1 MSVWHSRAPGGS
13 PASGAGGAA
22 ACPAPYPKPSPASG
36 AGGAAACPALYPTSP
51 LAAAPPCCLLRVA
64 RDGNP
69 LRAHGWACSAFG
81 KLAPVDAGAADAL
94 AEALVARLQAAAP
107 LAPSQRVLVLGLA
120 ESSLLPAWWV
130 AQRLA
135 AAGCAPGLELALSTR
150 TDPQGASSASG
161 GARWLA
167 FQEAHSH
174 APQHFIALPPGVF
187 ERLLVVEDELTTG
200 KTLACLLAAVLAALP
215 APAPRVDVLALLDL
229 RADGAATGAAAAL
242 GVSVHTHA
250 LATAAG
256 TAAAPGALAALPLSA
271 PQLPL
276 EGLPSPAA
284 AAAAAAA
291 AAPLHELWRRSGSG
305 ERCCPGGAAVR
316 AALAA
321 SGARHVLA
329 VGEAVA
335 APLAAAVA
343 EAASG
348 GAPASMRH
356 VTRSPWAVDGG
367 AIRQRHAFAPRA
379 RDERAAA
386 AASAAAPYY
395 IYNFEPREECGGGGG
410 GLLVVHT
417 RAEAAVAEAVLAW
430 LQAEGV
436 SQAAALCLP

>member
-22 ACPAPYPKPSPASG
+22 ACPYPKPSPL
-36 AGGAAACPALYPTSP
+36 PPT
-51 LAAAPPCCLLRVA
+51 CLLRVA

-94 AEALVARLQAAAP
+94 AAALVARLQAAAP
-107 LAPSQRVLVLGLA
+107 LAPAQRVLVLGLA

-135 AAGCAPGLELALSTR
+135 AAGCQLELALSTR
-150 TDPQGASSASG
+150 TDPQGTDPQGATCASG
-161 GARWLA
+161 GAQQQWLK

-174 APQHFIALPPGVF
+174 APQHFLALPPGRF
-187 ERLLVVEDELTTG
+187 ERLVVVEDELTTG
-200 KTLACLLAAVLAALP
+200 RTLACLLAAVLAALP
-215 APAPRVDVLALLDL
+215 APPPLRIDVLALLDL
-229 RADGAATGAAAAL
+229 RAAGAEAAL
-242 GVSVHTHA
+242 GAHVHTHA

-271 PQLPL
+271 LPPPL
-276 EGLPSPAA
+276 EGLPS

-305 ERCCPGGAAVR
+305 SSSGERCCAGGAAVR

-356 VTRSPWAVDGG
+356 VTRSPWAVDGS

-410 GLLVVHT
+410 VLVVHT

-436 SQAAALCLP
+436 SQAATLCLP

>member
-1 MSVWHSRAPGGS
+1 MWHSRVPGGS
-13 PASGAGGAA
+13 PASGVGGAA
-22 ACPAPYPKPSPASG
+22 SLPKPCLGP
-36 AGGAAACPALYPTSP
+36 P
-51 LAAAPPCCLLRVA
+51 LAAPPPCAGASLLRVA

-174 APQHFIALPPGVF
+174 APQHFIALPPGGF

-291 AAPLHELWRRSGSG
+291 APLHELWRRSGSG

-329 VGEAVA
+329 VGEAVT
-335 APLAAAVA
+335 APLAAA
-343 EAASG
+343 AAAAAAGS
-348 GAPASMRH
+348 APASMRH
-356 VTRSPWAVDGG
+356 VTRSPWAVDGA

-379 RDERAAA
+379 GNEQAA
-386 AASAAAPYY
+386 AAAPYY
-395 IYNFEPREECGGGGG
+395 LYNFEPQDCGGGGA
-410 GLLVVHT
+410 LVVHT
-417 RAEAAVAEAVLAW
+417 RAEAPVAAAVLEW
-430 LQAEGV
+430 LQAQGV
-436 SQAAALCLP
+436 CQAAALCLP